1 MTAVQEQREQVVNNA
16 IREISHIA
24 TLPEITMKI
33 VELVENPKSTAQDLH
48 KVISSDPALCSR
60 ILKVVNSSFYGLPG
74 QIGSINRAIVMLGL
88 NAVKNIAIAASLA
101 KLFRG
106 GDLTPGFS
114 ARDLWTHSNATAVAS
129 KVIADTLRLGL
140 SDEAFL
146 AGLIHDI
153 GIMVQMQFDRN
164 RLIEV
169 FQRVGA
175 DSKGIPAQ
183 NMLEIETAVFG
194 ATHQDFG
201 VGLCEKWK
209 FPKSFASVT
218 GYHHRPM
225 ELAPENRTLAAIV
238 YVADRLAAD
247 CAGGFRHD
255 LMNTEIDPQ
264 VREFLKLSAD
274 KIDELRKNL
283 PEHIKNAGQLLG

>member
-1 MTAVQEQREQVVNNA
+1 
-16 IREISHIA
+16 
-24 TLPEITMKI
+24 
-33 VELVENPKSTAQDLH
+33 
-48 KVISSDPALCSR
+48 
-60 ILKVVNSSFYGLPG
+60 
-74 QIGSINRAIVMLGL
+74 
-88 NAVKNIAIAASLA
+88 
-101 KLFRG
+101 
-106 GDLTPGFS
+106 
-114 ARDLWTHSNATAVAS
+114 
-129 KVIADTLRLGL
+129 
-140 SDEAFL
+140 
-146 AGLIHDI
+146 
-153 GIMVQMQFDRN
+153 
-164 RLIEV
+164 
-169 FQRVGA
+169 
-175 DSKGIPAQ
+175 
-183 NMLEIETAVFG
+183 MLEIETAVFG

-264 VREFLKLSAD
+264 VRDFLKLSAD